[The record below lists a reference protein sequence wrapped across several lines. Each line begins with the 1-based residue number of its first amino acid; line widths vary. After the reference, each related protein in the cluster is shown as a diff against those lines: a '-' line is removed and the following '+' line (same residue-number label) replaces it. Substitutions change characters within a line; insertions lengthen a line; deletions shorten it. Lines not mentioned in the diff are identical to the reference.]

1 MIDIFGPDL
10 AVGYD
15 IGCRTETTINNT
27 PLLGEKARENNHRCL
42 VGAFHGTRI
51 TDSANHGS
59 LPRMFWASVWRI

>member
-27 PLLGEKARENNHRCL
+27 PLLGEKARENNHQCL
-42 VGAFHGTRI
+42 VGAFHGHAHNRLCQ
-51 TDSANHGS
+51 SRS
-59 LPRMFWASVWRI
+59 LPRMFWVSVWRI